1 MKLMIACE
9 IYENCGIEHLLN
21 LCKFLNI
28 GCNWRKNELICYFS
42 NEKSFGDNVL
52 AKFDVYEQYYKLNNE
67 KHVLEDFTW
76 ICL

>member
-1 MKLMIACE
+1 MIIVSFPNFFMKLMIACE
-9 IYENCGIEHLLN
+9 IYENCG
-21 LCKFLNI
+21 
-28 GCNWRKNELICYFS
+28 
-42 NEKSFGDNVL
+42 NVL